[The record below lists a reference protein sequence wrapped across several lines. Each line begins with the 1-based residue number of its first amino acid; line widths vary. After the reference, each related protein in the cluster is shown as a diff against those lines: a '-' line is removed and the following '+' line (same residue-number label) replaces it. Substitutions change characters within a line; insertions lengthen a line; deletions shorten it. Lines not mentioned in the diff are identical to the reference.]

1 MQDRDPHRRA
11 VQYRLD
17 RLDRLAEQDRRDDAD
32 AVHDGGAGEPTAS
45 PSAGDGPAAD
55 GRAAGGRAA
64 GGSADRR
71 PAAGRPRGP
80 RPPSMAARGSFADE
94 LVRQAMA
101 RGEFDDLPLTGKP
114 IPGLTGRHDPDWW
127 LKALIEREQI
137 TGVLPEAL
145 QLRKDDAALDG
156 RLDQERTEE
165 RVRELVEELGAR
177 VVAARRQLLGG
188 PPVVTPVRDV
198 ETEVARWHER
208 RRVRRAEAAQ
218 REREESA
225 AAAAEDRAAAE
236 HRAAAR
242 SRSWLRVLG
251 RLGGR
256 SRAHD
261 RSSSTGAPG
270 DGPASDGSTGDG
282 STGNGSTRG
291 GATGNGSKG
300 GGATRAAVTDGGGP

>member
-1 MQDRDPHRRA
+1 MHDQDPHRRA

-17 RLDRLAEQDRRDDAD
+17 RLAEQDRQDSGGPHEGGPGESSSAPSTAAD
-32 AVHDGGAGEPTAS
+32 
-45 PSAGDGPAAD
+45 PAAD
-55 GRAAGGRAA
+55 
-64 GGSADRR
+64 R
-71 PAAGRPRGP
+71 PPAP

-165 RVRELVEELGAR
+165 RVRELVEELNAR

-188 PPVVTPVRDV
+188 PPVVTPLRDV
-198 ETEVARWHER
+198 DTEVARWHER
-208 RRVRRAEAAQ
+208 RRMRRAEAAQ

-225 AAAAEDRAAAE
+225 AAAVE
-236 HRAAAR
+236 HRATAR
-242 SRSWLRVLG
+242 SRSWPRVLG
-251 RLGGR
+251 RLRG
-256 SRAHD
+256 RAHEYD
-261 RSSSTGAPG
+261 RPPGSGASGVAGSGSGSAGGGSAGGGAPG
-270 DGPASDGSTGDG
+270 GGD
-282 STGNGSTRG
+282 
-291 GATGNGSKG
+291 A
-300 GGATRAAVTDGGGP
+300 

>member
-17 RLDRLAEQDRRDDAD
+17 EQHRLDRLAEQERQDRDA
-32 AVHDGGAGEPTAS
+32 AHGGGAGEAP
-45 PSAGDGPAAD
+45 DGEP
-55 GRAAGGRAA
+55 
-64 GGSADRR
+64 R
-71 PAAGRPRGP
+71 PAPGTGTDRPRGP

-101 RGEFDDLPLTGKP
+101 RGEFDDLPLAGKP

-156 RLDQERTEE
+156 RLDQERTDE
-165 RVRELVEELGAR
+165 RVRELVEELNAR

-198 ETEVARWHER
+198 ETEVARWRER
-208 RRVRRAEAAQ
+208 RRVRQAEAAQ
-218 REREESA
+218 REREDA
-225 AAAAEDRAAAE
+225 AAAAAE
-236 HRAAAR
+236 HRAGAR
-242 SRSWLRVLG
+242 SRTWPRVLG
-251 RLGGR
+251 RLRGR
-256 SRAHD
+256 SHVHD
-261 RSSSTGAPG
+261 RTRSTASSGDGGSGAGRAGEGSSRDGWAREGSSADGSSRKGSSRGLSTGGAAPSG
-270 DGPASDGSTGDG
+270 APTS
-282 STGNGSTRG
+282 G
-291 GATGNGSKG
+291 GA
-300 GGATRAAVTDGGGP
+300 